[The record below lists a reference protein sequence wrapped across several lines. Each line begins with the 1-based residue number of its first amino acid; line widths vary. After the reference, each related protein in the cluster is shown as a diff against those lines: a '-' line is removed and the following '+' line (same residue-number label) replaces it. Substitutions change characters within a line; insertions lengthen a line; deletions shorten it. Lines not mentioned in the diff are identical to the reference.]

1 MNSASVLSLFSGR
14 HPILAVRPMV
24 ATLLLPLVLLS
35 CLQTRAEE
43 ATRDQDLFNQ
53 GKVLMFDKKWEDAHA
68 VFQRVIREFPKS
80 TLVPQAHYFAARSLQ
95 QQGKEEEA
103 VRAYD
108 EFIRRYPGESYLMA
122 EARNSVVDLAA
133 SLMEKGNS
141 SYRDRIVA
149 ALGDPTREV
158 RYFAAIRS
166 SSLNDRGVTSM
177 AIPVLRQIVDKEK
190 ERDLVDRAKI
200 ALLRLDPNALSPQR
214 ESPERG
220 KSEAQVDRRMF
231 HIRVFS
237 GNATE
242 PTVEINLPVSFAQ
255 LAVMALDE
263 SKKEELRRKGFNV
276 DDFWESIKRLGPTK
290 ILEIRD
296 GKDLVKIWI
305 E

>member
-1 MNSASVLSLFSGR
+1 MRAR
-14 HPILAVRPMV
+14 PAV
-24 ATLLLPLVLLS
+24 AALVLPWVLFS
-35 CLQTRAEE
+35 CLQARAEE
-43 ATRDQDLFNQ
+43 AAKDQDLFNQ
-53 GKVLMFDKKWEDAHA
+53 GKVLMFDKKWEDARA

-108 EFIRRYPGESYLMA
+108 EFIRRYPGESYLLA

-166 SSLNDRGVTSM
+166 SSLNDRGVTSL
-177 AIPVLRQIVDKEK
+177 AIPVLRQIMDKEK

-220 KSEAQVDRRMF
+220 KSEGLDTRMF
-231 HIRVFS
+231 HIRVYQE
-237 GNATE
+237 NATE

-255 LAVMALDE
+255 LAIMALDE

>member
-1 MNSASVLSLFSGR
+1 MNSASVIRLLSRRRRGLGAR
-14 HPILAVRPMV
+14 RVV
-24 ATLLLPLVLLS
+24 ASLLLPLLLLYS
-35 CLQTRAEE
+35 LRAQAEE
-43 ATRDQDLFNQ
+43 AARDQDLFNQ
-53 GKVLMFDKKWEDAHA
+53 GKILMFDKKWEEAREL
-68 VFQRVIREFPKS
+68 FQRVIREFPKS
-80 TLVPQAHYFAARSLQ
+80 NLVPQAHYFAARSLQ

-103 VRAYD
+103 IRAYD
-108 EFIRRYPGESYLMA
+108 EFTRRYPGDSYLLA

-149 ALGDPTREV
+149 ALGDPTREI

-166 SSLNDRGVTSM
+166 SSLNDRGITSM
-177 AIPVLRQIVDKEK
+177 AVPVLRQIIDKEK

-220 KSEAQVDRRMF
+220 KNEGQLETRMF
-231 HIRVFS
+231 HIRVYS
-237 GNATE
+237 GDATE
-242 PTVEINLPVSFAQ
+242 PTVEVNLPVSFAQ
-255 LAVMALDE
+255 LAIMALDE
-263 SKKEELRRKGFNV
+263 SKKMELRRKGFNV

-290 ILEIRD
+290 ILEIHD

>member
-1 MNSASVLSLFSGR
+1 MRARPAVAALVL
-14 HPILAVRPMV
+14 PW
-24 ATLLLPLVLLS
+24 VLLS
-35 CLQTRAEE
+35 CLQARAEE
-43 ATRDQDLFNQ
+43 AAKDQDLFNQ
-53 GKVLMFDKKWEDAHA
+53 GKVLMFDKKWEDARA

-108 EFIRRYPGESYLMA
+108 EFIRRYPGESYLLA

-166 SSLNDRGVTSM
+166 SSLNDRGVTSL
-177 AIPVLRQIVDKEK
+177 AIPVLRQIMDKEK

-220 KSEAQVDRRMF
+220 KSEGLDTRMF
-231 HIRVFS
+231 HIRVYQE
-237 GNATE
+237 NATE

-255 LAVMALDE
+255 LAIMALDE